1 MATGKRPPAGEP
13 GARRRRSAPTIDLK
27 ATEVASEPVA
37 AAAQAEQ
44 PGSEPRPETA
54 GAAAS
59 EPPRASS
66 KQTQPDSGGVPPPPK
81 GGWLP
86 LEFPWPA
93 AVAGAIGAAGVM
105 LVVLL
110 LWLMLPRSGDA
121 VATLNPRLSVIET
134 QLRDLA
140 ARPAPAGID
149 PAALDELTARLAKL
163 ESALNAPRPPGTDPV
178 LTKRLDELAGG
189 LARSSSS
196 VTALSRQ
203 VGEIDAG
210 LRDMRGRADV
220 AAAALTDLQNTVR
233 AGSADRSETAK
244 LSSRV
249 AALEKSDRTVADQI
263 ARSAAAAGSDRAAR
277 LAVAA
282 AALRT
287 AIERGDP
294 FAAELAAVKP
304 LTSDTN
310 TLSAIEPFAGSGV
323 PSAAALG
330 RELLVLLP
338 VMQRAAGTAPRD
350 GGFLDRLQANAGR
363 LVRIRPIE
371 EIPGEDPA
379 AILSRVEVKAAHADI
394 AGTLAE
400 LAKLPPTARA
410 PASDWIAK
418 AQARQKAIEAGRR
431 LAADAVAA
439 LKTTP

>member
-1 MATGKRPPAGEP
+1 MATGKRPPAGET
-13 GARRRRSAPTIDLK
+13 GSRRRRAAPTIDLK

-37 AAAQAEQ
+37 SAQAEQ
-44 PGSEPRPETA
+44 PSSEPRRETA
-54 GAAAS
+54 SAPPP
-59 EPPRASS
+59 EPPRAASE
-66 KQTQPDSGGVPPPPK
+66 QAQVDSDHVPPPPK
-81 GGWLP
+81 GAWLP

-110 LWLMLPRSGDA
+110 AWLMLPRSSDA
-121 VATLNPRLSVIET
+121 VATLNPRLGAIET

-140 ARPAPAGID
+140 ARPAPAGVD
-149 PAALDELTARLAKL
+149 PAALDALTARLAKL
-163 ESALNAPRPPGTDPV
+163 ESALNAPRPPGTDPA
-178 LTKRLDELAGG
+178 LAKRLDDLAGG
-189 LARSSSS
+189 LARSNSSM
-196 VTALSRQ
+196 TALSRQ
-203 VGEIDAG
+203 VGEIDVG
-210 LRDMRGRADV
+210 MRNVRSRADA
-220 AAAALTDLQNTVR
+220 AAAALADMQSAVR
-233 AGSADRSETAK
+233 AGSTDRSEIAK

-249 AALEKSDRTVADQI
+249 TALEKSDRTVADQI
-263 ARSAAAAGSDRAAR
+263 AKNAVAAGSDRAAR

-287 AIERGDP
+287 ALERGDP

-304 LTSDTN
+304 LVGDAG
-310 TLSAIEPFAGSGV
+310 TLAAVEPFAASGV
-323 PSAAALG
+323 PSAPALG

-338 VMQRAAGTAPRD
+338 VMQRATGTAPRD

-371 EIPGEDPA
+371 ETPGEDPT
-379 AILSRVEVKAAHADI
+379 AIFSRIEVKATRADI

-400 LAKLPPTARA
+400 LARLSPAARA

-418 AQARQKAIEAGRR
+418 AQARSMAIEAARR

>member
-1 MATGKRPPAGEP
+1 MATGKRPPAGQP
-13 GARRRRSAPTIDLK
+13 GARRRRPAPTIDLK

-37 AAAQAEQ
+37 APAQAGQTSAEL
-44 PGSEPRPETA
+44 GRETA
-54 GAAAS
+54 SAPPP
-59 EPPRASS
+59 EPPRAPPEP
-66 KQTQPDSGGVPPPPK
+66 TQADSDRTPPPPK
-81 GGWLP
+81 GAWLP

-93 AVAGAIGAAGVM
+93 AAAGAIGAAGVM

-121 VATLNPRLSVIET
+121 VAMLNPRLSAIEA

-140 ARPAPAGID
+140 ARPAPASVD
-149 PAALDELTARLAKL
+149 PAALEALTARLAKL
-163 ESALNAPRPPGTDPV
+163 ESALSAPRPPGTDPA
-178 LTKRLDELAGG
+178 LAKHLDEVSGG
-189 LARSSSS
+189 LARSNSS

-210 LRDMRGRADV
+210 LRNMRSRTDAV
-220 AAAALTDLQNTVR
+220 TTALAELQSAVR
-233 AGSADRSETAK
+233 ASSADRHEAAK

-249 AALEKSDRTVADQI
+249 AALEKSDRNVAVQI
-263 ARSAAAAGSDRAAR
+263 AKSAAVAGSDRAAR

-282 AALRT
+282 AVLRAAL
-287 AIERGDP
+287 ERGDP
-294 FAAELAAVKP
+294 FAAELAAVRP
-304 LTSDTN
+304 LTGDAS
-310 TLSAIEPFAGSGV
+310 TLSAIEPFAAAGV

-338 VMQRAAGTAPRD
+338 VMQRATGAAPRD

-379 AILSRVEVKAAHADI
+379 AIFSRIEVKAAHADI

-400 LAKLPPTARA
+400 LAKLPPAARA
-410 PASDWIAK
+410 PGAEWIAR
-418 AQARQKAIEAGRR
+418 AQARSKAIEAARR

-439 LKTTP
+439 LKTNP